1 MDDNAKRW
9 LSFWIV
15 ALLIV
20 MVFAPKPKPKSPGTD
35 RETAPTSGPT
45 TRPGG
50 GEPAPREA
58 GVSPE
63 SAAAAGDAGAPAER
77 EKGEEVAVE
86 TDTCR
91 VVFSTAGAYPVR
103 WEIIDPAFAKATRDD
118 IEQALEARREPPTM
132 GAFLPIEIIP
142 DFEGIDPLRDYPMM
156 VVLKERDGPFHHG
169 FNSRVYPEVT
179 PSEEADGTKVLAFT
193 SPVTSAGLRMTKT
206 FRVPPKSYLTEL
218 TVRVENVQREG
229 AQNLAFSDPKWP
241 GLGLMWGPGI
251 GQTHVRDRWGASLY
265 SLAGYDGQKIVGE
278 RFGKAEKALPL
289 HLGGSA
295 ALLDL
300 SLPGMQKWAALDSRF
315 YMAAIIPEEG
325 APLVRG
331 SIKRKHVPPFSDG
344 ILRDRDWAQYRD
356 RMAPPITMEVYSGD
370 FLLRP
375 GESKEFRYTL
385 FVGPKKRSLLAA
397 IDEKRDDN
405 LRYVLFHDS
414 MWLIRVLAVFM
425 LQLLNWFHDLTGN
438 YGVAIILV
446 VLVMRLLTQPLT
458 HLGIKSQAQ
467 MMVQQQR
474 LKPFIDAVN
483 AKYKDDPQKRNAEV
497 WKVYREHGVNPL
509 GTLKGC
515 LWMLIQ
521 LPIFFALY
529 RLLSGAIDLRG
540 AGFLWIDDLTAED
553 ALFTLPFYIPF
564 LGHKAIGITHVNLFP
579 ILMGVSQVLAQRLQT
594 TTIEDPTQKQM
605 MMMMPIMFIFLLYRF
620 PAGLSLYWFISN
632 LWQIAFQGFVNKKVK
647 ADAERKAHEAFEER
661 KRAGHAAPILQK
673 ASRTPKKGKPGWQE
687 RMMAYLEAKSKD
699 TEKTGK

>member
-15 ALLIV
+15 ALVIV
-20 MVFAPKPKPKSPGTD
+20 MVFAPKPGSRNKGKD
-35 RETAPTSGPT
+35 QETAPAPSET
-45 TRPGG
+45 TTHGEKEPGVAGAGRP
-50 GEPAPREA
+50 
-58 GVSPE
+58 PE
-63 SAAAAGDAGAPAER
+63 GAVRPDDADAPAER
-77 EKGEEVAVE
+77 EKGEEVTVE

-103 WEIIDPAFAKATRDD
+103 WEIIDPAFAKATRED
-118 IEQALEARREPPTM
+118 IEQALEARREPPAM
-132 GAFLPIEIIP
+132 GNFLPIEIIP
-142 DFEGIDPLRDYPMM
+142 DFEGIDPLRDYPTL
-156 VVLKERDGPFHHG
+156 VVLKERGGPFHHD
-169 FNSRVYPEVT
+169 FNSRVYPGVAR
-179 PSEEADGTKVLAFT
+179 SEEADGAKILAFT

-206 FRVPPKSYLTEL
+206 FRFPPKSYLTDL
-218 TVRVENVQREG
+218 TVRVENVQRDG
-229 AQNLAFSDPKWP
+229 AQNLAFSDSKWP

-251 GQTHVRDRWGASLY
+251 GQTHVQDRWGESFY
-265 SLAGYDGQKIVGE
+265 SLAGYDGQKFVSE
-278 RFGKAEKALPL
+278 RFGKAEKALPS

-300 SLPGMQKWAALDSRF
+300 SLPGRQKWAALDSRF
-315 YMAAIIPEEG
+315 YMAAVIPEEG
-325 APLVRG
+325 APLVCG

-344 ILRDRDWAQYRD
+344 ILRDRDWAQYRE

-397 IDEKRDDN
+397 IDEKRNDN

-483 AKYKDDPQKRNAEV
+483 QKHKDDPQKRNAEV

-515 LWMLIQ
+515 LWMLVQ
-521 LPIFFALY
+521 LPIFYALY

-564 LGHKAIGITHVNLFP
+564 LGHKTIGITHVNLLP

-620 PAGLSLYWFISN
+620 PAGLSLYWFVSN
-632 LWQIAFQGFVNKKVK
+632 LWQIAFQGFVNKRVK
-647 ADAERKAHEAFEER
+647 EDAERKAHEAFEER
-661 KRAGHAAPILQK
+661 KRTARAAPILQK
-673 ASRTPKKGKPGWQE
+673 TGRTPKKGKPGWQE
-687 RMMAYLEAKSKD
+687 RMMTYLEAKSKE
-699 TEKTGK
+699 TEKPGK